1 MEEFITKIKMEFEE
15 KEREVEELKKRIDML
30 QNAMIILM
38 AGKQE
43 PIRVSRKDF
52 VEIHDRCVG
61 LMDDDEAIQNLLYC
75 NGNKKANVT
84 VQWNNLYC
92 DCQDGAIVSNYVFPA
107 IDEMESELEGDETV

>member
-1 MEEFITKIKMEFEE
+1 MEEYIAKIKKEFEE
-15 KEREVEELKKRIDML
+15 KEQEVETLKKRIDML
-30 QNAMIILM
+30 QDAIISLM

-43 PIRVSRKDF
+43 PIRVSRIDF
-52 VEIHDRCVG
+52 VAIHDKCVS
-61 LMDDDEAIQNLLYC
+61 LMEDADIEKLLYC